1 MKCAAFHKMIG
12 DRLDG
17 TIRPADRARLDAHL
31 GACAECRELLD
42 DFQRIAESA
51 RTLDDQDAPS
61 DDVWNAILSGV
72 RAARRE
78 ERRAASRGF
87 RGFAVPRWAYVAGFV
102 LLVAAAG
109 LVVGLGPWRGTA
121 VPGLTPEQAA
131 TVAKLEESEMHYKLA
146 IQALTEALGAGR
158 DRIIG
163 RRPLRPRP
171 GGGGC
176 GHPGLPRSR
185 RARARQRRCPRLPAG
200 RLPEEG
206 RDPRRGHASSE
217 TNAVSGQDRGESLE
231 IEN

>member
-61 DDVWNAILSGV
+61 DDVWNAMLSGV

-102 LLVAAAG
+102 LLAAAG

-146 IQALTEALGAGR
+146 IQALTEALGAGPSVIGSSAAALFAR
-158 DRIIG
+158 DLGAVDSAIQACREAVG
-163 RRPLRPRP
+163 REP
-171 GGGGC
+171 GSVDARVFLLAAYQKKVEILNGVIQVRKQSPSQAG
-176 GHPGLPRSR
+176 PG
-185 RARARQRRCPRLPAG
+185 
-200 RLPEEG
+200 
-206 RDPRRGHASSE
+206 AS
-217 TNAVSGQDRGESLE
+217 L
-231 IEN
+231 